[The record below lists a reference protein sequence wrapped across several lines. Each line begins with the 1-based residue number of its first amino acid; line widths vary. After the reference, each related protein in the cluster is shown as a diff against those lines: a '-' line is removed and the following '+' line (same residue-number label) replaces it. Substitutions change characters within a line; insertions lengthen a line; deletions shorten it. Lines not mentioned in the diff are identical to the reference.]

1 MSETAESVCAKCGA
15 AVEAG
20 LIFCQKCGA
29 VLKPI
34 NPLIPPPMQ
43 DSNSVTIQRR
53 SGKSIFLIFLICAV
67 IDFLLSYFDHRSI
80 PFGVISAV
88 GGLFGTAFYLFL
100 FGAFDTQNK

>member
-1 MSETAESVCAKCGA
+1 MAETAEILCPKCGA
-15 AVEAG
+15 AAEGG

-34 NPLIPPPMQ
+34 NPLIPTR
-43 DSNSVTIQRR
+43 DSDSIRIRTR
-53 SGKSIFLIFLICAV
+53 SGKSIFFIFAVCAV
-67 IDFLLSYFDHRSI
+67 IDFLLSYFDHRSV

-100 FGAFDTQNK
+100 FGAFDTHCK